1 MRKGQYMSIYLLNNE
16 MSRFLKLIRQK
27 IKELNK
33 HSTLNLR
40 KAHKYLHQTEIDRKT
55 VLHV

>member
-1 MRKGQYMSIYLLNNE
+1 MSIYLLNNE

-40 KAHKYLHQTEIDRKT
+40 KAHKYLHQTEIGRKT